1 MSEDRRHAVYLLVQ
15 DTTSAAQYPAPT
27 RLPGLDPGCG
37 YRLGAP
43 APNGM
48 PSAMDLPLTAA
59 QRAIAEGRL
68 HMAGALLMS
77 QIGIVMPNL
86 WPQSAVVLE
95 CRAL

>member
-1 MSEDRRHAVYLLVQ
+1 MSEDRRHAVYLLVR
-15 DTTSAAQYPAPT
+15 DTTSTAQDAAPT

-48 PSAMDLPLTAA
+48 PSAMDPHLTAA

-68 HMAGALLMS
+68 HMAVALLMS
-77 QIGIVMPNL
+77 QIGVVMPNL
-86 WPQSAVVLE
+86 WPQSAVMLE